1 MQGLTLSRAFYEEVA
16 APLLQRELP
25 AYTDSLAVGLV
36 GEGSEC
42 FGFDDDFSR
51 DHDWGAGICIWC
63 PEAVLPEVQP
73 LVESAFDTMP
83 RSFKNYPVR
92 MAPELRNGRVGLF
105 SVEGFYRRFINSS
118 QPLSTWQQ
126 WYTVPEHYLAVCTNG
141 EVFTDPSGEFSA
153 FRNALLGYY
162 PDDVLKKK
170 LAARYGVMAQSGQY
184 NLLRM
189 LKRDD
194 IAAALFA
201 LSRFVES
208 TVGAMYLLHRR
219 YMPFYKWAFHG
230 LATLPDSKHIV
241 DKLHRVLALNLVHGS
256 AVVGQAEEV
265 IEDVCVTMVRL
276 LQEKGLTQDN
286 EPWLMA
292 QAEIVQG
299 QIENPQI
306 RNLPV
311 LHGVCFS

>member
-1 MQGLTLSRAFYEEVA
+1 MQGLALSKEFYEEVA
-16 APLLQRELP
+16 APMLQRELP
-25 AYTDSLAVGLV
+25 DYADALAVGLV

-42 FGFDDDFSR
+42 FGFDDAFSR
-51 DHDWGAGICIWC
+51 DHDWGAGICVWC
-63 PEAVLPEVQP
+63 PETIFPVLQP
-73 LVESAFDTMP
+73 LLEPVFDKMP

-92 MAPELRNGRVGLF
+92 MAPALRNGRVGLF
-105 SVEGFYRRFINSS
+105 SIEGFYRKFINSP

-126 WYTVPEHYLAVCTNG
+126 WYTVPDHFFSVCTNG
-141 EVFTDPSGEFSA
+141 EVFIDPSGEFTA
-153 FRNALLGYY
+153 FRDALLGYY

-189 LKRDD
+189 LKRND
-194 IAAALFA
+194 IAAALFS

-230 LATLPDSKHIV
+230 LANLPDSQHIV
-241 DKLHRVLALNLVHGS
+241 EKLQTVLALNLVHGS
-256 AVVGQAEEV
+256 DIAGQAEKA
-265 IEDVCVTMVRL
+265 IEDVCVSMVSL
-276 LQEKGLTQDN
+276 LQDKGLTQN
-286 EPWLMA
+286 SEPWLMA